1 MDSDPPGPVGNSNIP
16 PGIPSTGGAQ
26 QMDQLGQPKMGQGQ
40 MGQSQMG
47 QSQMGQGQMS
57 NPDVKTEDIKS
68 EVSGG
73 ENSQEPIYE
82 ETDSNDRQ
90 SGSQETQKGNTCYY
104 HSWGEYRGVVSFR
117 SFPWNSFLP
126 KEFGGGVGFTRNSL

>member
-47 QSQMGQGQMS
+47 QSQMGQSQMGQGQMS

-82 ETDSNDRQ
+82 GTDSNDRQ
-90 SGSQETQKGNTCYY
+90 SGSQETQKGNTHY
-104 HSWGEYRGVVSFR
+104 H
-117 SFPWNSFLP
+117 
-126 KEFGGGVGFTRNSL
+126 K

>member
-1 MDSDPPGPVGNSNIP
+1 MDSDPPGPGGNANIP
-16 PGIPSTGGAQ
+16 PGIPSAPGGVQ

-40 MGQSQMG
+40 MN
-47 QSQMGQGQMS
+47 
-57 NPDVKTEDIKS
+57 NPDVKTEDVKS

-90 SGSQETQKGNTCYY
+90 SGSQETQKGNICY
-104 HSWGEYRGVVSFR
+104 HHTG
-117 SFPWNSFLP
+117 
-126 KEFGGGVGFTRNSL
+126 

>member
-1 MDSDPPGPVGNSNIP
+1 MDSDPPGPGGSTNMP
-16 PGIPSTGGAQ
+16 PGMPSTGGVQ
-26 QMDQLGQPKMGQGQ
+26 QMDQLGHPKMGQGQ
-40 MGQSQMG
+40 MGQG
-47 QSQMGQGQMS
+47 QMGQGQMN

-90 SGSQETQKGNTCYY
+90 SGSQETQKGYFG
-104 HSWGEYRGVVSFR
+104 SVVGRVFIVIFSR
-117 SFPWNSFLP
+117 KCPDSAKNYS
-126 KEFGGGVGFTRNSL
+126 N

>member
-1 MDSDPPGPVGNSNIP
+1 MDSDPPGPGGNANIP
-16 PGIPSTGGAQ
+16 PGGIPSAGGGVPQ
-26 QMDQLGQPKMGQGQ
+26 QMDQLGQPKMEPR
-40 MGQSQMG
+40 MG
-47 QSQMGQGQMS
+47 QSQMGQGQMG

-90 SGSQETQKGNTCYY
+90 SGSQETQKGNFIII
-104 HSWGEYRGVVSFR
+104 RI
-117 SFPWNSFLP
+117 NS
-126 KEFGGGVGFTRNSL
+126 VGKPNDINYVT

>member
-1 MDSDPPGPVGNSNIP
+1 MDSDPPGPGGNANIP
-16 PGIPSTGGAQ
+16 PGGIPSGGGVPQ
-26 QMDQLGQPKMGQGQ
+26 QMDQLGQPKMEPR
-40 MGQSQMG
+40 MG
-47 QSQMGQGQMS
+47 QSQMGQGQMG

-90 SGSQETQKGNTCYY
+90 SGSQETQKGNFIII
-104 HSWGEYRGVVSFR
+104 RM
-117 SFPWNSFLP
+117 NS
-126 KEFGGGVGFTRNSL
+126 VGKSNDKIYKIKNGF

>member
-1 MDSDPPGPVGNSNIP
+1 MDSDPPGSGGNTNMQTGLPSN
-16 PGIPSTGGAQ
+16 PGQ
-26 QMDQLGQPKMGQGQ
+26 QMDQMGQPKMGQPQ
-40 MGQSQMG
+40 MGQSQMTN
-47 QSQMGQGQMS
+47 QGQMG

-90 SGSQETQKGNTCYY
+90 SGSQETKGNTIYQ
-104 HSWGEYRGVVSFR
+104 
-117 SFPWNSFLP
+117 
-126 KEFGGGVGFTRNSL
+126 KI